1 MKKRF
6 SFSYLLH
13 KDKLMMVVSLILA
26 IIIWV
31 LVVYDQG
38 NTEERVISG
47 VPVSV
52 TLTPYASEDLKL
64 RIVDGADAV
73 ATVRVEGSRSAVGTL
88 SAQDITVTA
97 DTGIVLKE
105 GTYKLPLRVTASG
118 NCKIL
123 GVVGD
128 DGSSSTIT
136 ITCDVW
142 SEKPFPLTAEN
153 VVMSGLTLAD
163 SEKMAFGT
171 PSPSGAAIQE
181 GAVIVSGPK
190 SGISRIERVAAII
203 SDEEKISETTSF
215 TADLVAFDEYDRP
228 VDSITFLNAE
238 DGKVNV
244 VVPVMGY
251 HKEEIALV
259 IKNAPEGLA
268 EKASISQQAI
278 ELWAIPSELEE
289 YLAEVRSGLIVDF
302 DFLRAEGKDVTIP
315 LELKKTGSV
324 RPLSN
329 SEMLNIELDLSSYTN
344 KLVTIP
350 LTTENVEIKNCPE
363 GYVVELEQNMLP
375 NVVVCGSRTVLK
387 NLKVDQLRVV
397 ADVGGLSAGHYTL
410 NVRIECED
418 VVLWTYYGA
427 EGYELQLGIVPE
439 Q

>member
-73 ATVRVEGSRSAVGTL
+73 ATVRVEGSRSAVGML

-97 DTGIVLKE
+97 DTGSVLKE

-128 DGSSSTIT
+128 DGSSSTIS

-142 SEKPFPLTAEN
+142 SEKPFPLTADN
-153 VVMSGLTLAD
+153 VVMTGLTLAD

-181 GAVIVSGPK
+181 GSVIVSGPK
-190 SGISRIERVAAII
+190 SGISRIVRVAAII
-203 SDEEKISETTSF
+203 SEEEQMSETTSF
-215 TADLVAFDEYDRP
+215 TAELIAYDAYDRP
-228 VDSITFLNAE
+228 VDSVTFLNAE

-251 HKEEIALV
+251 HKEDVALV
-259 IKNAPEGLA
+259 IKNAPTGLA
-268 EKASISQQAI
+268 EKVTLSQQAV

-289 YLAEVRSGLIVDF
+289 YLSDVRNGLVVDF
-302 DFLRAEGKDVTIP
+302 DFLRAEGKDITIP
-315 LELKKTGSV
+315 LELKKTSSV

-329 SEMLNIELDLSSYTN
+329 SETLNIALDLSSYTN

-350 LTTENVEIKNCPE
+350 LTVENVEVKNCPD

-375 NVVVCGSRTVLK
+375 NVVVCGTRTDLK
-387 NLKVDQLRVV
+387 NLKMDQLRVV
-397 ADVGGLSAGHYTL
+397 VDAGGLSAGHYTL
-410 NVRIECED
+410 NVRVEFTD
-418 VVLWTYYGA
+418 AVLWTYYGA
-427 EGYELQLGIVPE
+427 EGYEIQLGIVPE
-439 Q
+439 E